1 MGGGFLSRLVVV
13 SNRVAPAKQPRE
25 GNQGGLAVA
34 VLAALRDTGGI
45 WFGWNGKI
53 KRNPESKPELVEGGR
68 VTYRTISLTREDYE
82 QYYMGYANRALWPLF
97 HYRLDL
103 SEATHRDFE
112 GYLRVNR
119 QFVTRLL
126 PMLRDDDLIWI
137 HDFHLIPMA
146 EYLRNAGSRHRI
158 GFFLHIPWPA
168 VQVLLALPHHRQLV
182 RALCSY
188 DVVGFQTETDKT
200 AFCDYIREEVNGEC
214 GENGV
219 VRAFGRTLVARAF
232 PISIDTENV
241 TALAKAAVKAG
252 PTQMLKQS
260 VGDRN
265 LVIGVDRLD
274 YSKGLLHRLEA
285 VEHLLESYP
294 EHRRHFVML
303 QIAPPTRS
311 DVPEYQE
318 LQHELEAVVGHINGR
333 FAEADWAPARYLN
346 KGYNRRTLCGFFRI
360 SRVGLVTPLRD
371 GMNLV
376 AKEYVA
382 AQDPKDPGVLVLSR
396 FAGAAQ
402 ELTGALI
409 VNPYDP
415 ESVGEALQEALAMP
429 LEARKKRWRADY
441 EYLVK
446 NDISAW
452 REDFLSTLSRAPFHP
467 APRSA
472 GIGVGTA
479 RGRAVEQT
487 A

>member
-1 MGGGFLSRLVVV
+1 LSRLVVV

-34 VLAALRDTGGI
+34 VLAALRETGGI

-53 KRNPESKPELVEGGR
+53 KRNPESKPDTVEAGR
-68 VTYRTISLTREDYE
+68 VTYRTIALSRPDYE
-82 QYYMGYANRALWPLF
+82 QFYLGYSNRALWPLF

-103 SEATHRDFE
+103 SESTNKDFE

-119 QFVTRLL
+119 IFVTRLL

-146 EYLRNAGSRHRI
+146 EYLRNAGSTHRI

-168 VQVLLALPHHRQLV
+168 VQVLLALPHHREIV

-188 DVVGFQTETDKT
+188 DVVGFQTETDRQ
-200 AFCDYIREEVNGEC
+200 AFFDYIREEVKGEV
-214 GENGV
+214 GDDGV
-219 VRAFGRTLVARAF
+219 VHAYGRCFVARAF

-241 TALAKAAVKAG
+241 KNLAEAAVNTRA
-252 PTQMLKQS
+252 TQMLRQS
-260 VGDRN
+260 LGDRN

-274 YSKGLLHRLEA
+274 YSKGLLHRFEA
-285 VEHLLESYP
+285 IEHLLESYP

-318 LQHELEAVVGHINGR
+318 LQHELEARAGHINGR

-346 KGYNRRTLCGFFRI
+346 KGFNRRTLCGFFRI

-382 AQDPKDPGVLVLSR
+382 AQNPENPGVLILSR

-402 ELTGALI
+402 ELSGALV
-409 VNPYDP
+409 VNPYDT

-429 LEARKKRWRADY
+429 LAMRRKRWRADY
-441 EYLVK
+441 DHLCC

-452 REDFLSTLSRAPFHP
+452 REEYLSVLSAAPYGRKP
-467 APRSA
+467 
-472 GIGVGTA
+472 GVGRSSHRDYTGDRVVQESA
-479 RGRAVEQT
+479 
-487 A
+487 

>member
-1 MGGGFLSRLVVV
+1 LSRLVVV

-25 GNQGGLAVA
+25 GSQGGLAVA
-34 VLAALRDTGGI
+34 VLAALREYGGI

-53 KRNPESKPELVEGGR
+53 KRHPESKPELVEAGR
-68 VTYRTISLTREDYE
+68 VTYRTIALSRADYE
-82 QYYMGYANRALWPLF
+82 QYYLGYSNRALWPLF

-103 SEATHRDFE
+103 SESTHRDFE

-126 PMLRDDDLIWI
+126 PMLRDDDLVWV

-146 EYLRNAGSRHRI
+146 EYLRNAGSQHRI

-168 VQVLLALPHHRQLV
+168 VQVLLALPHHRQIV
-182 RALCSY
+182 RAMCSY
-188 DVVGFQTETDKT
+188 DVVGFQTESDKQ
-200 AFCDYIREEVNGEC
+200 AFFDYIREEVKGEV
-214 GENGV
+214 GADGV

-241 TALAKAAVKAG
+241 TALADAAVKAR

-274 YSKGLLHRLEA
+274 YSKGLIHRLEA
-285 VEHLLESYP
+285 IEHLLESYP

-318 LQHELEAVVGHINGR
+318 LQHEFEAMAGHINGR
-333 FAEADWAPARYLN
+333 FAEADWAPTRYLN
-346 KGYNRRTLCGFFRI
+346 KGFNRRTLCGFFRI

-396 FAGAAQ
+396 FAGAAR
-402 ELTGALI
+402 EMAGALV
-409 VNPYDP
+409 VNPYDI
-415 ESVGEALQEALAMP
+415 ESVGEALQEALVMP
-429 LEARKKRWRADY
+429 LEARRKRWRADY
-441 EYLVK
+441 EYLLE
-446 NDISAW
+446 NDVSAW
-452 REDFLSTLSRAPFHP
+452 REDFLSTLARAPFRLSP
-467 APRSA
+467 
-472 GIGVGTA
+472 GT
-479 RGRAVEQT
+479 RRRAVDPGPDRAIEQT
-487 A
+487 AR